1 MGVKEIKDK
10 TKRPS
15 SENQDMQTLAEKLR
29 RCRKAKGLS
38 QQKLAEELGIQ
49 YQSVQDW
56 ERGKTRPSLDKVVRL
71 CEIFGVTS
79 TWLLHPGGKE
89 YPAREESLLQE
100 PPALYGMD
108 SEGRK
113 YLEMFQRLRPDTKE
127 IVVKIMEALF
137 LKDKAG
143 KKI

>member
-1 MGVKEIKDK
+1 MTAKERKDK
-10 TKRPS
+10 TRRPS
-15 SENQDMQTLAEKLR
+15 SENSDKQTLGEKIR

-38 QQKLAEELGIQ
+38 QQRLAEELGIQ

-71 CEIFGVTS
+71 CEIFDVTS

-89 YPAREESLLQE
+89 YTAREESLMQE
-100 PPALYGMD
+100 PPVLYGMD

-113 YLEMFQRLRPDTKE
+113 YLEMFQRLKPDTKE

>member
-1 MGVKEIKDK
+1 
-10 TKRPS
+10 
-15 SENQDMQTLAEKLR
+15 MQTLGEKIR
-29 RCRKAKGLS
+29 RCRKAKGFS
-38 QQKLAEELGIQ
+38 QQKLAGELGIQ

-79 TWLLHPGGKE
+79 TWLLHPGGKI
-89 YPAREESLLQE
+89 YPAREETLLQE
-100 PPALYGMD
+100 APVLYGMD

-113 YLEMFQRLRPDTKE
+113 YLEMFQRLRPDTKG
-127 IVVKIMEALF
+127 IVIKIMEAMF
-137 LKDKAG
+137 LKDKAE

>member
-1 MGVKEIKDK
+1 MGVKGKKDK
-10 TKRPS
+10 TKGPS
-15 SENQDMQTLAEKLR
+15 SENPDMQTLGEKIR

-71 CEIFGVTS
+71 CEIFDVTS
-79 TWLLHPGGKE
+79 TWLLHTGGNG
-89 YPAREESLLQE
+89 YPAREDSLLQE
-100 PPALYGMD
+100 PPVLYGMD

-127 IVVKIMEALF
+127 IVMKVMEALF

-143 KKI
+143 KKA

>member
-1 MGVKEIKDK
+1 MALKGKREK

-15 SENQDMQTLAEKLR
+15 SESRDIQTLGEKIR
-29 RCRKAKGLS
+29 RCRKAKGFS
-38 QQKLAEELGIQ
+38 QQKLAGELGIQ

-79 TWLLHPGGKE
+79 TWLIHPGGKE
-89 YPAREESLLQE
+89 YPSREESLLQE
-100 PPALYGMD
+100 PPVLYGMD
-108 SEGRK
+108 SESRK
-113 YLEMFQRLRPDTKE
+113 YLEMFQRLKPDTKE
-127 IVVKIMEALF
+127 MVVKIMEALF

-143 KKI
+143 RRI

>member
-1 MGVKEIKDK
+1 MGVKERKDK
-10 TKRPS
+10 IRRPS
-15 SENQDMQTLAEKLR
+15 SENPDKQTLGEKIR
-29 RCRKAKGLS
+29 RCRKAKGMS
-38 QQKLAEELGIQ
+38 QQKLAEEMGIQ

-71 CEIFGVTS
+71 CEIFDVTS
-79 TWLLHPGGKE
+79 TWLLHPEGKE

-100 PPALYGMD
+100 QPVLYGLD

-113 YLEMFQRLRPDTKE
+113 YLEMFQRLRPNTKE
-127 IVVKIMEALF
+127 IVVKIMEALL
-137 LKDKAG
+137 LKDKVG